1 MQYQVKKAH
10 GFFKWLLNTA
20 GHDFFACPALSMLP
34 KAIRWPCRW
43 LGWPRKNTIYF
54 LKNYPPHHMI
64 MHEVTHFKQYER
76 FKAKYKSLGLV
87 AFFLKWMWYTS
98 TRGYNGN
105 PLEIEAMEAERQ

>member
-1 MQYQVKKAH
+1 
-10 GFFKWLLNTA
+10 
-20 GHDFFACPALSMLP
+20 
-34 KAIRWPCRW
+34 
-43 LGWPRKNTIYF
+43 
-54 LKNYPPHHMI
+54 MI